1 MRNGLLTLALLAL
14 SASAATR
21 PKVRAITA
29 FIDVDAQGYTHQIE
43 DAVKFLNSAREAYRA
58 AGWDV
63 ETIRIATQPFPQY
76 TKGLNHGAA
85 LAVLRGID
93 ALGAKLS
100 FLPSIGPAM
109 WNDGDSSA
117 AVD

>member
-1 MRNGLLTLALLAL
+1 MRKAILAAVLAATTLT
-14 SASAATR
+14 AATR

-29 FIDVDAQGYTHQIE
+29 FIDVDASGYAAQIA
-43 DAVKFLNSAREAYRA
+43 DAVKFLGTVRSAYQA

-76 TKGLNHGAA
+76 TKGLNHDAA

-93 ALGAKLS
+93 GLGAKL
-100 FLPSIGPAM
+100 G
-109 WNDGDSSA
+109 
-117 AVD
+117 